1 MLKDKFRELLIF
13 ALRRLKL
20 LLRPWPRFRRLINT
34 WPKLIGSL
42 ALAFV
47 LLYYPLGALISE
59 NIDTDTDY
67 ELIKRGNASATVD
80 TMSFLIRRELYAKS
94 WTPALPFFF
103 PAAILDNMPAFQLGL
118 MEPIS
123 RTAGLLSAK
132 MDKSTAEPN
141 KSPLHQAAEL
151 LQYPGTIWMF
161 SADNKLVPAP
171 SSNSQYR
178 RARKQLDKYNT
189 MLANGQA
196 LFDASPQNLAYILSG
211 IKKDMAKSDRRLAAQ
226 IRENSTSFYDGKAD
240 DVFYYQQGQMYS
252 YFLLLKAL
260 SRDFKAAIIENGI
273 YQTWTSLLKSL
284 EDASHLSPLIVR
296 NAELDASFSPN
307 HLAVLGYHNRKAM
320 LAIQNMLNTLK
331 DNKK

>member
-1 MLKDKFRELLIF
+1 MLKNKLKELLIF
-13 ALRRLKL
+13 VFRRLKL
-20 LLRPWPRFRRLINT
+20 LLRPWPRFRRFINT

-59 NIDTDTDY
+59 NIDTNTEY
-67 ELIKRGNASATVD
+67 EIVKRSNASATID
-80 TMSFLIRRELYAKS
+80 TMSFLIRRELYTKS

-118 MEPIS
+118 MRPIS
-123 RTAGLLSAK
+123 RTIQLLSAK
-132 MDKSTAEPN
+132 MDKSTAEAD
-141 KSPLHQAAEL
+141 KSPLLVAAEL

-161 SADNKLVPAP
+161 STDNKLVPAP

-178 RARKQLDKYNT
+178 RARKQLDKYNN

-196 LFDASPQNLAYILSG
+196 LFKTSPQNLAYILSG
-211 IKKDMAKSDRRLAAQ
+211 IKKDMAKSDRRLETQ
-226 IRENSTSFYDGKAD
+226 IREYSSSFYDGKAD

-260 SRDFKAAIIENGI
+260 SHDFKSTIVDNGI
-273 YQTWTSLLKSL
+273 YQSWTSLLKSL
-284 EDASHLSPLIVR
+284 EDAAHLSPLIIR
-296 NAELDASFSPN
+296 NAELGASFSPN
-307 HLAVLGYHNRKAM
+307 HLAIIGYYNRKAM
-320 LAIQNMLNTLK
+320 LAIQSMLNTLK
-331 DNKK
+331 DSTK